1 MTRPNALIAA
11 ALAVLALTLPASAF
25 AADEVGDAGE
35 LPGTAQDL
43 SSEAVSQISGS
54 FDTGADADV
63 YRVCLEGGG
72 TFSASTVGGT
82 NRDTQLFLFDAEGH
96 GVYGNDDAQATR
108 QSELPAF
115 DALTPA
121 EPGVYLLGI
130 SGYNRDPRGAS
141 GEIFPDS
148 GGVLAPSSDDPL
160 TSWSRTAR
168 LGGDYAI
175 ALTGTTACAPPDQT
189 PPTVDLRVPEDGA
202 SVARGSDVAVD
213 FDCADEGGSGLASC
227 EGSVADGSPLDTSS
241 LGDRSVTVTARDVA
255 GNETVVTHTAH
266 VVDATDPSVSLL
278 SPLHGAVYLLG
289 QDVRADYSCADD
301 EGGSGIASC
310 TGDVP
315 VGDAVDTG
323 SVGAKEFT
331 ATAQDAAGNTASIT
345 NGYRVVYDFRFRR
358 PSRHPRRVRAGRLVI
373 VRFSIDGFHGR
384 NVMAEGF
391 PQVAVTQCGDASEPE
406 SGDPARILGGLQWL
420 RHGRSYLLVWKT
432 DRSWAGTCRQFLVGL
447 DDGTVHGAAY
457 RFKR

>member
-1 MTRPNALIAA
+1 M
-11 ALAVLALTLPASAF
+11 PA
-25 AADEVGDAGE
+25 
-35 LPGTAQDL
+35 
-43 SSEAVSQISGS
+43 
-54 FDTGADADV
+54 
-63 YRVCLEGGG
+63 
-72 TFSASTVGGT
+72 
-82 NRDTQLFLFDAEGH
+82 
-96 GVYGNDDAQATR
+96 
-108 QSELPAF
+108 
-115 DALTPA
+115 
-121 EPGVYLLGI
+121 
-130 SGYNRDPRGAS
+130 
-141 GEIFPDS
+141 
-148 GGVLAPSSDDPL
+148 
-160 TSWSRTAR
+160 
-168 LGGDYAI
+168 
-175 ALTGTTACAPPDQT
+175 
-189 PPTVDLRVPEDGA
+189 DGA

-227 EGSVADGSPLDTSS
+227 EGSVADGAALDTSS

-266 VVDATDPSVSLL
+266 VVDAAGPSVSLL
-278 SPLHGAVYLLG
+278 TPFDGAVYLLG

-331 ATAQDAAGNTASIT
+331 AQAQDNAGGTASVT

-358 PSRHPRRVRAGRLVI
+358 SSRHPRRVRAGRLVI

-384 NVMAEGF
+384 DVMAEGF
-391 PQVAVTQCGDASEPE
+391 PQVAQTDCDDASEPD
-406 SGDPARILGGLQWL
+406 SGDPARILGGLRWL
-420 RHGRSYLLVWKT
+420 RHGRSYLLLWKT

-447 DDGTVHGAAY
+447 DDGTVHRAAY